1 MSSPVDEKRLEQ
13 FRADVAD
20 LKIKAGPSRGPMI
33 WRIIGGILMLVGFIV
48 AIVAY
53 VSSLSQSDPRN
64 IQSSIILALAFV
76 AVTVIGAA
84 LYIAAS
90 IAATLRLWLLRQL
103 YEGQVH
109 TDQIAA
115 ALRDR
120 GV

>member
-1 MSSPVDEKRLEQ
+1 VDEKRLDK

-20 LKIKAGPSRGPMI
+20 LNVKAGTSRGPRI
-33 WRIIGGILMLVGFIV
+33 WRIFGAVLMLAGFVV
-48 AIVAY
+48 AIIVY

-76 AVTVIGAA
+76 AVTIIGAA
-84 LYIAAS
+84 LYIAAT
-90 IAATLRLWLLRQL
+90 IAGTLRLWLLRQL
-103 YEGQVH
+103 YEGQAH